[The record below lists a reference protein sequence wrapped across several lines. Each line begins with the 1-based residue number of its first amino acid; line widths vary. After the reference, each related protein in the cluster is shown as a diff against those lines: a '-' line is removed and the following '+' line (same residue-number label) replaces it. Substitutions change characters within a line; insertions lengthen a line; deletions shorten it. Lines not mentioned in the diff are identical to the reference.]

1 MAENL
6 KPIQGINTITK
17 AWKLEG
23 HSDNRHFGK
32 YQASFL
38 RLCGIVRRVSKRI
51 VKKPKN
57 YHLGKLFIFV
67 DTKTLDKSSLTHF

>member
-6 KPIQGINTITK
+6 KTIQGVNTITK
-17 AWKLEG
+17 AWRLEG
-23 HSDNRHFGK
+23 HSDNRYCGK

-57 YHLGKLFIFV
+57 YHLGKLFISF
-67 DTKTLDKSSLTHF
+67 DTSTLDKSSLTHF